1 LYRARGQAYETLG
14 EFEQAQHD
22 YTQALDAARKMNNRA
37 AEWQSAIDLGF
48 LWAGRD
54 YAQAET
60 WFRQALI
67 LSQSLDDPA
76 LHARSLNRIGN
87 WHLNVEQPHE
97 AKSYHRKA
105 LAIFQQL
112 NDARGIAETLDLLGM
127 TSYLGGDLI
136 GGTAYYQ
143 QAIALFDELGNRE
156 GLTSSLATLTMRA
169 STYHTDAL
177 IAVTSL
183 AEVLP
188 DAERAV
194 KVAREIGQR
203 SAVSYALLQ
212 LGLCLGSQGEY
223 THALAACQQSLHIAE
238 EIEHRQWQT
247 AAHAMLGG
255 VYDGL
260 LAHRQ
265 ASDHFEQ
272 ALVLAQ
278 ETHSLFWTGMA
289 TGYLASVSILLHDYA
304 RTEALLHTALSPDT
318 AIQTMAQRMLCCAS
332 VELAL
337 AQGHPTH
344 ALEIIDQLVASAA
357 QGAEGQSSL
366 RVLKLRGEAPVML
379 QRPVEAEI
387 AFEAAREI
395 ATTQGVRP
403 MQWRICIA
411 LGNLYQAQGR
421 NTEAEQAFA
430 TARTLVEELAATVT
444 DESLRDN
451 FLRRATAML
460 PHSRPLSPKQAA
472 KQAFGGLTAREREI
486 AALIAHGKFNREI
499 ADVLVLSERT
509 IETHVSNIML
519 KLNLTSRRQIASWA
533 IERGLIANM

>member
-1 LYRARGQAYETLG
+1 M
-14 EFEQAQHD
+14 
-22 YTQALDAARKMNNRA
+22 KNRT

-67 LSQSLDDPA
+67 LSQALEDPV
-76 LHARSLNRIGN
+76 LHAHSLNRIGN

-97 AKSYHRKA
+97 AKSYHREA

-112 NDARGIAETLDLLGM
+112 HDSRGIAETLDLLGM

-136 GGTAYYQ
+136 RGTAYYQ
-143 QAIALFDELGNRE
+143 QAVALFDELGNGE
-156 GLTSSLATLTMRA
+156 GLTSSLATLIMRA

-177 IAVTSL
+177 IAVASL

-203 SAVSYALLQ
+203 SAESYALLQ

-247 AAHAMLGG
+247 AAHTMLGG

-304 RTEALLHTALSPDT
+304 QAEKLLHSALSPDT
-318 AIQTMAQRMLCCAS
+318 PAETLAQRMLWCAS
-332 VELAL
+332 AELTL
-337 AQGHPTH
+337 AQEHPTR
-344 ALEIIDQLVASAA
+344 ALEILDQLIASAA
-357 QGAEGQSSL
+357 
-366 RVLKLRGEAPVML
+366 
-379 QRPVEAEI
+379 
-387 AFEAAREI
+387 
-395 ATTQGVRP
+395 
-403 MQWRICIA
+403 
-411 LGNLYQAQGR
+411 
-421 NTEAEQAFA
+421 
-430 TARTLVEELAATVT
+430 
-444 DESLRDN
+444 
-451 FLRRATAML
+451 
-460 PHSRPLSPKQAA
+460 
-472 KQAFGGLTAREREI
+472 
-486 AALIAHGKFNREI
+486 
-499 ADVLVLSERT
+499 
-509 IETHVSNIML
+509 
-519 KLNLTSRRQIASWA
+519 
-533 IERGLIANM
+533 

>member
-1 LYRARGQAYETLG
+1 MYRARGQAYETLG

-289 TGYLASVSILLHDYA
+289 TGFLASVSILLHDYA